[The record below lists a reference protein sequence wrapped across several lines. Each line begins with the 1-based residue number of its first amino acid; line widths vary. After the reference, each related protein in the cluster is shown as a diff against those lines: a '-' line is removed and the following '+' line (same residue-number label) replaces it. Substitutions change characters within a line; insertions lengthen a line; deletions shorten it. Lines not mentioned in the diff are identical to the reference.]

1 MKDYN
6 YKKKKIQELLGKY
19 YFFSSFR
26 SGQEEAVDN
35 ILRKKD
41 SIVVMP
47 TGGGKSLI
55 FQLSALVLDGVTI
68 VVSPLIALMKDQ
80 VDGLK
85 KKGIPATFINSSL
98 SLSEINDRLDKIE
111 KGFYKIVYIA
121 PERFYNA
128 SFISLLERLN
138 VELLAID
145 EAHCISQWGHDFRP
159 SYLKLKEVKE
169 KLNNPTLVALTATA
183 TKEVRDD
190 IAKQL
195 ELESPEIIV
204 TGFAR
209 ENLQLG
215 VIHSSPRKK
224 IELILDV
231 LSNYEESSGII
242 YVGTRAKT
250 DEILEALLENGI
262 KAAAYHAGMDSESR
276 QWVQDS
282 FMLDKVKVVVATN
295 AFGMGINKENIRFV
309 IHHDIPGTIEA
320 YYQELGRAGRDGLP
334 SFCLLLYSPRDRYL
348 REFFIKGDNPSPESI
363 RNIYELLLEK
373 EKDSN
378 GLVLITQSDIAS
390 ALPEKIPEMA
400 VGTAL
405 KILEKGAYLSRS
417 RDRIGRAFLRAKADF
432 SALLSSLNSRAKVQ
446 IKTLNKLYDKLKGD
460 IEKGIEFNLDDLSLS
475 LDIKKDSVLRLIK
488 NLSEKELLEYR
499 PPFRG
504 TEIKILERVSPDK
517 LKLDFETL
525 KEKLRKAQKK
535 LDEMENY
542 AYFSS
547 CRQNYILRYFG
558 EEKSEFCGKCDQCL
572 RVLNETEEENFRKKE
587 YLK

>member
-6 YKKKKIQELLGKY
+6 EKKKKVQKLLEKY
-19 YFFSSFR
+19 YSFSSFR

-41 SIVVMP
+41 SVVVMP

-55 FQLSALVLDGVTI
+55 FQLSALVLDGVTV

-80 VDGLK
+80 VDDLK
-85 KKGIPATFINSSL
+85 AKGIPATFINSSV
-98 SLSEINDRLDKIE
+98 SLSETNDRLDKIE

-128 SFISLLERLN
+128 SFVALLEKLK

-159 SYLKLKEVKE
+159 SYLKLKEAKE
-169 KLNNPTLVALTATA
+169 KLNNPTVVALTATA
-183 TKEVRDD
+183 TKEVRED
-190 IAKQL
+190 IVRQL
-195 ELESPEIIV
+195 ELKSPEIIV

-215 VIHSSPRKK
+215 VVHSSPKGK
-224 IELILDV
+224 IDFILDV
-231 LSNYEESSGII
+231 VSNYGEGSGII
-242 YVGTRAKT
+242 YAGTRAKT
-250 DEILEALLENGI
+250 DEILENLLENGI
-262 KAAAYHAGMDSESR
+262 EAVAYHAGMDSESR

-282 FMLDKVKVVVATN
+282 FMTSRVKVVVATN
-295 AFGMGINKENIRFV
+295 AFGMGINKEDIRFV
-309 IHHDIPGTIEA
+309 IHHDLPGTIEA

-334 SFCLLLYSPRDRYL
+334 SLCLLLYSPRDRYL

-363 RNIYELLLEK
+363 SNIYELLLEK
-373 EKDSN
+373 EKDNN
-378 GLVLITQSDIAS
+378 GSILITQSDLAA

-400 VGTAL
+400 AGTAL
-405 KILEKGAYLSRS
+405 KILEKEGYLSRS
-417 RDRIGRAFLRAKADF
+417 RDRIGQAFIRAKTDF
-432 SALLSSLNSRAKVQ
+432 STLLSSLSSRSKVQ
-446 IKTLNKLYDKLKGD
+446 IETLNKLYDKMG
-460 IEKGIEFNLDDLSLS
+460 EEMESGIEFNLDDLSAS
-475 LDIKKDSVLRLIK
+475 LEVKKDSFLRLVK

-504 TEIKILERVSPDK
+504 TEIKILERVLPGK
-517 LKLDFETL
+517 LKLDLEAL
-525 KEKLRKAQKK
+525 KEKLRKALGK
-535 LDEMENY
+535 LDEMEDY

-558 EEKSEFCGKCDQCL
+558 EDKKEFCGKCDQCL
-572 RVLNETEEENFRKKE
+572 RESNENEEKDFRKKE